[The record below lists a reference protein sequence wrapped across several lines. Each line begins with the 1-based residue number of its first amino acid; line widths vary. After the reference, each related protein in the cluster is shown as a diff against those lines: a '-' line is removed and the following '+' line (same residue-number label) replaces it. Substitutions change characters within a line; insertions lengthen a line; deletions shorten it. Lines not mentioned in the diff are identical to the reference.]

1 MRDKP
6 KEQIDEM
13 VAALALAGETEEE
26 LRRTRDRLADA
37 RLELNK
43 LELLQRLEGTTQMT
57 EEDKHQMSVQLPED
71 INQLTIE
78 VQRQERRLEKV
89 KSLAAD
95 LMGIDRASIE

>member
-1 MRDKP
+1 MRDRP